1 VTRSVRWAAVAA
13 LALGAFEACSSST
26 DSTPIAPAG
35 PPDIAIGTP
44 LDGLRCD
51 DSLVVH
57 LTLTNWILKPPSNC
71 GTTPQCGTVQVTLL
85 EAPDGAP
92 LAAQRAATSDV
103 QLDLSALVSP
113 KAGGPTLSQVHYIKA
128 QLFGDSL
135 TPYVTSAGHSSQLC
149 GADQADCPLTV
160 SLSPPANCSGEG
172 GANAGGA
179 AGAAGVTSTDA
190 GASGAP
196 AEGGASG
203 TGGAAG
209 GSTVEA
215 GAGGEVAASGAA
227 PI

>member
-1 VTRSVRWAAVAA
+1 
-13 LALGAFEACSSST
+13 LALGAFEACSTST
-26 DSTPIAPAG
+26 DTTIAPAG
-35 PPDIAIGTP
+35 PPDIAIVTP
-44 LDGLRCD
+44 LDSLGCD
-51 DSLVVH
+51 NSLVVH
-57 LTLTNWILKPPSNC
+57 LTLTNWFLKPPSNC

-85 EAPDGAP
+85 ETPDGPP
-92 LAAQRAATSDV
+92 LASQRAATSDV

-128 QLFGDSL
+128 QFFNDSL

-149 GADQADCPLTV
+149 GAGQADCPLSV
-160 SLSPPANCSGEG
+160 SISPPASCSGEG

-179 AGAAGVTSTDA
+179 AGAAGATSANA

-196 AEGGASG
+196 AEGGTGG
-203 TGGAAG
+203 TAGAAG
-209 GSTVEA
+209 GSAAEA